1 MDQLNIVLVVSF
13 AVSILAFI
21 VAWLLYRWLTGI
33 KVENKRALELSELI
47 RDGSNTFLKRE
58 YRYLAYFCFV
68 VACLILLFLPKP
80 IWQEASW
87 ITSGWSWPISPAK
100 FSPDWRGKSASLL
113 PRGPMCAQRR
123 LQ

>member
-68 VACLILLFLPKP
+68 VACLIF
-80 IWQEASW
+80 AF
-87 ITSGWSWPISPAK
+87 PA
-100 FSPDWRGKSASLL
+100 
-113 PRGPMCAQRR
+113 
-123 LQ
+123 

>member
-47 RDGSNTFLKRE
+47 S
-58 YRYLAYFCFV
+58 
-68 VACLILLFLPKP
+68 
-80 IWQEASW
+80 
-87 ITSGWSWPISPAK
+87 
-100 FSPDWRGKSASLL
+100 
-113 PRGPMCAQRR
+113 
-123 LQ
+123 